1 MTVSTQIVI
10 QGNNLDVLPK
20 IPDASIDAIVTD
32 PPYGLAFM
40 GKSWDKTLPD
50 PRTWSEALRVL
61 KPGGHALI
69 FGAPRLYHRLAVA
82 VEDAGFEVRD
92 VLMWMF
98 GSGFPKS
105 LDVSKAIDASLGAER
120 SVVAPDPHAA
130 KRNKTTPQFGG
141 SSMNTYDPGYD
152 GPLGRMGITAPAT
165 PEAAAWAGWG
175 TALKPAY
182 EPILLVRK
190 PLIGTVAQNV
200 LTHGT
205 GGINVDAC
213 RVGWASEADK
223 EAGRPASFARAHEG
237 FEGRSF
243 AIADRSGRDPV
254 AEQSAAGR
262 WPANVIMDEE
272 AGAML
277 DASTPPSKSGKDRGE
292 RGRGGIWASSDGTPC
307 GPQYGDSGGAS
318 RFFYC
323 PKASRSE
330 REAGLDAFEARVG
343 NETLAEDG
351 AGRNSPRAGAG
362 RKGGGRKN
370 HHPTVKPLDLM
381 AWCVK
386 LVTPPGGVV
395 LDMFAGSG
403 STPAACAKLGISCLG
418 IELDPEYVA
427 IGNARIAHWSKK
439 SS

>member
-1 MTVSTQIVI
+1 MGGVVSQVVDCI
-10 QGNNLDVLPK
+10 NNLDALTVM
-20 IPDASIDAIVTD
+20 DEGCVDAIVTD
-32 PPYGLAFM
+32 PPYGLGFM

-61 KPGGHALI
+61 KPGGHVLI
-69 FGAPRLYHRLAVA
+69 FGAPRLYHRLACA

-105 LDVSKAIDASLGAER
+105 LDVSKAIDGHLGAER
-120 SVVAPDPHAA
+120 TQALGIRPRPDGSAPRTGCVAPSWSGRTYANGVAGGDANDPML
-130 KRNKTTPQFGG
+130 F
-141 SSMNTYDPGYD
+141 
-152 GPLGRMGITAPAT
+152 APAT

-200 LTHGT
+200 LTYGT

-223 EAGRPASFARAHEG
+223 EAGRPASFAKAHNG
-237 FEGRSF
+237 FEGKAFKKS
-243 AIADRSGRDPV
+243 DKSHRDPV
-254 AEQSAAGR
+254 AEQSVAGR

-272 AGAML
+272 AGAIL
-277 DASTPPSKSGKDRGE
+277 DL
-292 RGRGGIWASSDGTPC
+292 
-307 GPQYGDSGGAS
+307 DSGGAS

-330 REAGLDAFEARVG
+330 REAGLEA
-343 NETLAEDG
+343 TDG
-351 AGRNSPRAGAG
+351 QRA
-362 RKGGGRKN
+362 N
-370 HHPTVKPLDLM
+370 THPTVKPIALM
-381 AWCVK
+381 EWLVR
-386 LVTPPGGVV
+386 LVTPPGGLV
-395 LDMFAGSG
+395 LDPFCGSG
-403 STPAACAKLGISCLG
+403 STGVACARLGVRFLG
-418 IELDPEYVA
+418 MELDPDYAELA
-427 IGNARIAHWSKK
+427 RMRIAHARGE
-439 SS
+439 